1 MLNYKS
7 TDFFRIFLCLFLR
20 VRSTQYRQK
29 MLYVAEEQR
38 NNLDTSIIQT
48 FKHFPMAHAY
58 PLTVILLAAGASRRM
73 QMQDGEHRRKIQ
85 LSLPNGT
92 TLLQTSLDIYSSV
105 SFAEIIVVVR
115 QQSDMELALPQNTTI
130 KYIIN
135 EHAENG
141 MASSLVLGV
150 GNAVMPVQGYLI
162 ALSDMPMVQI
172 SSIEALCKDF
182 LLQKS
187 AETICVPTFRGA
199 RGNPVLLG
207 AAYAADLVQL
217 SGDVGAKSLLRRYAE
232 RVREVETGD
241 EGIMLDI
248 DTAEDWQ
255 RFLEKESHRTV

>member
-1 MLNYKS
+1 
-7 TDFFRIFLCLFLR
+7 
-20 VRSTQYRQK
+20 
-29 MLYVAEEQR
+29 MLYVAEELR
-38 NNLDTSIIQT
+38 NNLDTAIIQT

-73 QMQDGEHRRKIQ
+73 QMQDGEQIRKIQ
-85 LSLPNGT
+85 LRLPNGA
-92 TLLQTSLDIYSSV
+92 TLLQTSLNLYASV
-105 SFAEIIVVVR
+105 SFAEIVVVVR
-115 QQSDMELALPQNTTI
+115 QQSDIELALPQNSTI

-135 EHAENG
+135 EHAESG
-141 MASSLVLGV
+141 MASSLALGV
-150 GNAVMPVQGYLI
+150 SNAAKPTQGYVI
-162 ALSDMPMVQI
+162 ALSDMPLVQV
-172 SSIEALCKDF
+172 SSIGALCKDF

-187 AETICVPTFRGA
+187 AETICVPTFRGV

-207 AAYAADLVQL
+207 AAYAADLIEL

-255 RFLEKESHRTV
+255 YFLEKESHRTA